1 MSYASIATVTPCVLS
16 SAGLRAAARSLPAPL
31 DAIPYVLRFL
41 MVWAIPALPAS
52 PMWLLARPTQ
62 SMPAFARP
70 LISFGSAEKRVPE
83 VW

>member
-1 MSYASIATVTPCVLS
+1 M
-16 SAGLRAAARSLPAPL
+16 SLPAPL

-41 MVWAIPALPAS
+41 IVWRMPGPPAS

-62 SMPAFARP
+62 SMPAVASP
-70 LISFGSAEKRVPE
+70 LISFGSAEKIVPD